1 MRKVSLYSLGTNDR
15 MHRKGTKLH
24 YWRFGLDIRKKI
36 LYVTMVKHWNR
47 LENTEN
53 TELYKKG
60 LMPYSCQ
67 GSRDVYLMPSII
79 HVCFNIWLALKWSDT
94 WTSSL

>member
-1 MRKVSLYSLGTNDR
+1 MWKVSLYSLETNDR

-24 YWRFGLDIRKKI
+24 YRRFGLDIRKKI

-53 TELYKKG
+53 LELFTR
-60 LMPYSCQ
+60 
-67 GSRDVYLMPSII
+67 RD
-79 HVCFNIWLALKWSDT
+79 
-94 WTSSL
+94 